1 MNGHEK
7 KRGGICGMFGH
18 RFIAGSWSAFAA
30 LIVIAVV
37 ANLIAKS
44 LPSAAT
50 QIDMTGNSLYS
61 LSDQTKRIAASLDKD
76 VTIYLLAVTGNE
88 DDTIVRFLKHYAD
101 LSDRIRV
108 EYVDPNQQPAF
119 LKNYDLE
126 TARLYQ
132 NSLIVESGERY
143 RLVGYDEIFVT
154 DYSMDYYT
162 YSYSTTTTFAG
173 ENAVT
178 NAIHYVTSDS
188 LPKVYALSGHGEAEL
203 SGDITAMIQ
212 QDNMEYESL
221 SLLSM
226 DAVPED
232 AAAIIINVPSSDLG
246 EYETEALLSYL
257 ENGGSVVLL
266 TDYIEEGKMQNL
278 LGGCVGKGGS
288 LRADRAY
295 DAGL

>member
-1 MNGHEK
+1 M
-7 KRGGICGMFGH
+7 
-18 RFIAGSWSAFAA
+18 
-30 LIVIAVV
+30 V
-37 ANLIAKS
+37 ANLIVKS

-61 LSDQTKRIAASLDKD
+61 LSDQTKQIAASLDKD

-101 LSDRIRV
+101 LSDLISM
-108 EYVDPNQQPAF
+108 EYVDPNQQPTF

-246 EYETEALLSYL
+246 EDETEALLSYL